1 MLIGRSKEQEQLLS
15 LLKSDQS
22 EFVAIYGRRRVG
34 KTYLIRQTYKNKF
47 AFQHSGLAK
56 GTMEEQL
63 EEFQY
68 SLINA
73 GMQQVP
79 KLKSWSQ
86 AFFLLGQFLAT
97 LPYGKKVVFID
108 ELPWMETPKSKLVSA
123 LEHFWNGWASAREDI
138 VLVVCGSA
146 TSWIIKKIVRDHG
159 GLHDRLTRQISLSP
173 FTLKECEQYAKKRK
187 LGLSRKNILETY
199 MVLGGIPFYWSLLQ
213 PKLSSAQNI
222 DELIFA
228 KNGELRNEFDALYAS
243 LFRSPQVYIDIVT
256 TLATKK
262 IGMTY
267 TELRKEIEIDTNIGG
282 KLTDKLEELE
292 QCDFI
297 RSYPAIGKTKKD
309 TLYQLIDNFTL
320 FYFKFIAENTA
331 NNAHY
336 WTNSLGKPTYNT
348 WGGLAYERVC
358 MQHEQQIKG
367 ALGISGIDTNVY
379 SWTYRAKTKKEKG
392 AQIDMLIDR
401 GDDVINVCEMK
412 YYKNKYSLTE
422 KELENILEKIN
433 IFEEKTKTN
442 KVVRPVMIT
451 SYGLVDNEY
460 ANEIPNQLTMT
471 DLFE

>member
-1 MLIGRSKEQEQLLS
+1 MLIGRAKEQEQLLS

-22 EFVAIYGRRRVG
+22 EFVAIYGLRRVG

-56 GTMEEQL
+56 GNMKDQL
-63 EEFQY
+63 DEFRL
-68 SLINA
+68 SLMNA

-86 AFFLLGQFLAT
+86 AFFTLGQFLAT

-108 ELPWMETPKSKLVSA
+108 ELPWMDTPKSKLVSA

-146 TSWIIKKIVRDHG
+146 TSWIIKKIVRDYG
-159 GLHDRLTRQISLSP
+159 GLHDRLTRQIALSP
-173 FTLKECEQYAKKRK
+173 FSLKECEQYAKKRG
-187 LGLSRKNILETY
+187 LGMTRKNILETY

-213 PKLSSAQNI
+213 PKLSWAQNI
-222 DELIFA
+222 DELFFA
-228 KNGELRNEFDALYAS
+228 KKGELRNEFDALYAS

-267 TELRKEIEIDTNIGG
+267 SELQNEIDTNIGG

-297 RSYPAIGKTKKD
+297 RSYTAIGKAKKD

-320 FYFKFIAENTA
+320 FYFKFIADNAT
-331 NNAHY
+331 NNSHF
-336 WTNSLGKPTYNT
+336 WTNSLGKPNYNA
-348 WGGLAYERVC
+348 WVGLAYERVC
-358 MQHEQQIKG
+358 MQHEQQIKE
-367 ALGISGIDTNVY
+367 ALGIAGIETNVY
-379 SWTYRAKTKKEKG
+379 SWTYRAKTDKEKG

-412 YYKNKYSLTE
+412 FYKNKYSLSD
-422 KELENILEKIN
+422 KDLEDIQDRIG
-433 IFEEKTKTN
+433 IFEAKTKTN
-442 KVVRPVMIT
+442 KSVRPVMIT
-451 SYGLVDNEY
+451 SYGLVENEN
-460 ANEIPNQLTMT
+460 ANEIIHQLTMA
-471 DLFE
+471 DLFGSK

>member
-213 PKLSSAQNI
+213 SKLSSAQNI

-348 WGGLAYERVC
+348 WVGLAYERVC

-367 ALGISGIDTNVY
+367 ALGISGIETNVY

-442 KVVRPVMIT
+442 KAVRPVMIT

>member
-213 PKLSSAQNI
+213 PQLSSAQNI

-348 WGGLAYERVC
+348 WVGLAYERVC

-367 ALGISGIDTNVY
+367 ALGISGIETNVY

-442 KVVRPVMIT
+442 KAVRPVMIT

>member
-1 MLIGRSKEQEQLLS
+1 MLIGRNKEQEQLLS

-56 GTMEEQL
+56 GNMADQL
-63 EEFQY
+63 EEFRN
-68 SLINA
+68 SLMNA
-73 GMQQVP
+73 GMPKVP

-86 AFFLLGQFLAT
+86 AFFLLGQFLASM
-97 LPYGKKVVFID
+97 PDGKKVVFID
-108 ELPWMETPKSKLVSA
+108 ELPWMDTPKSKLISA

-146 TSWIIKKIVRDHG
+146 TSWIINKIVRDYG
-159 GLHDRLTRQISLSP
+159 GLHDRLTRQIALAP
-173 FTLKECEQYAKKRK
+173 FTLKECELYAKRRG
-187 LGLSRKNILETY
+187 LGMTRKNILETY

-213 PKLSSAQNI
+213 PKLSAAQNI
-222 DELIFA
+222 DELFFA
-228 KNGELRNEFDALYAS
+228 KKGELRNEFNALYAS

-267 TELRKEIEIDTNIGG
+267 TELRQQIESNLGG

-297 RSYPAIGKTKKD
+297 RSYNAIGKAKKD

-320 FYFKFIAENTA
+320 FYFKFIAENTT

-336 WTNSLGKPTYNT
+336 WSNSYGKPNYNT
-348 WGGLAYERVC
+348 WAGLAYERVC
-358 MQHEQQIKG
+358 MQHEQQIKE
-367 ALGISGIDTNVY
+367 ALGIAGIDTSVY
-379 SWTYRAKTKKEKG
+379 SWTYRAKTKSEKG

-412 YYKNKYSLTE
+412 YYKNKYSLTDND
-422 KELENILEKIN
+422 LEMIQNRIG
-433 IFEEKTKTN
+433 IFESQTMTN
-442 KVVRPVMIT
+442 KSVRPVMIT
-451 SYGLVDNEY
+451 SYGLVENEY
-460 ANEIPNQLTMT
+460 SNEIIHQLTMQ
-471 DLFE
+471 DLFR